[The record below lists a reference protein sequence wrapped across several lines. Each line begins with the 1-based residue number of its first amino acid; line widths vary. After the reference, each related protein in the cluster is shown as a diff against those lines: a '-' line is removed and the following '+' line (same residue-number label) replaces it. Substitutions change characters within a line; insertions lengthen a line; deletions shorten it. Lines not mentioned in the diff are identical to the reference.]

1 MMNCMS
7 FSTKFGQLI
16 IIQEQSL
23 LLRNWYNLMQKH
35 NKDLSIIIT
44 AKSGKPLSESTGEIA
59 YGSSFIEWFADEAKR
74 IMASIQSILR
84 LET

>member
-1 MMNCMS
+1 M
-7 FSTKFGQLI
+7 
-16 IIQEQSL
+16 QEQSL

-35 NKDLSIIIT
+35 KDLSIIIT
-44 AKSGKPLSESTGEIA
+44 AKSGKPLSESTGEITQ
-59 YGSSFIEWFADEAKR
+59 GSSFIELFSDEAKR